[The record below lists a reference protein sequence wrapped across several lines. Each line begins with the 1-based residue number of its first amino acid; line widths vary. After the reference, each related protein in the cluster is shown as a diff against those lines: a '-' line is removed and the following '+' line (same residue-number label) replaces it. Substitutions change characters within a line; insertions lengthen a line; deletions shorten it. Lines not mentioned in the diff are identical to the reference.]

1 MKYAARRLDRL
12 RTAWRKKAMILVYH
26 RIAEADVDPWALNVS
41 PAHFAQHL
49 QVLKTIGNP
58 VSLQQLI
65 AAKSDDELPPQ
76 PVCVTFDDGYA
87 DNLHA
92 AKPALE
98 SYAVPGTVFVTP
110 GYMGVQGNLW
120 WDELAQ
126 LVLDPACRQQELSF
140 ILQGRSYAY
149 QFSPNEGDL
158 DGKWKAWEPAP
169 GPRQT
174 AYLAIHGL
182 LAPLANHARE
192 DVLQQLRSGAS
203 AQPVKQL
210 HRCLTE
216 DELRVLASGDLVEI
230 GAHTL
235 THPVLSSLSAEQQ
248 EDEIAGS
255 KRRLEMLTGKS
266 ITSFAYPYGKKN
278 HYTAHTV
285 STVQANGFACA
296 CSNFGGLVTRA
307 SNRFAL
313 PRFQPMDWDGD
324 QFAAAVAGW
333 YRE

>member
-1 MKYAARRLDRL
+1 
-12 RTAWRKKAMILVYH
+12 MILVYH
-26 RIAEADVDPWALNVS
+26 RVAEAEVDPWALNVS

-49 QVLKTIGNP
+49 EVLKTIGHP

-65 AAKSDDELPPQ
+65 AAKSDAELPPR
-76 PVCVTFDDGYA
+76 PVCITFDDGYA

-98 SYAVPGTVFVTP
+98 SYGVPGTVFVTP
-110 GYMGVQGNLW
+110 GYMGMQDNLW
-120 WDELAQ
+120 WDELAK
-126 LVLDPACRQQELSF
+126 LILDPASRQEELDFS
-140 ILQGRSYAY
+140 LHGRHYGY
-149 QFSPNEGDL
+149 VFPTEPRGLDPNST
-158 DGKWKAWEPAP
+158 WRAWESAP
-169 GPRQT
+169 GPRQA
-174 AYLAIHGL
+174 AYLAIYGL
-182 LAPLANHARE
+182 LAPLSDDARE
-192 DVLQQLRSGAS
+192 SALQELRRHVAPYPG
-203 AQPVKQL
+203 KQH

-216 DELRVLASGDLVEI
+216 DELRALASGSLVEI

-235 THPVLSSLSAEQQ
+235 THPVLSSLPAERQQ
-248 EDEIAGS
+248 DEIAGS
-255 KRRLEMLTGKS
+255 KQRLEALTGNS

-278 HYTAHTV
+278 HYTAQTV

-324 QFAAAVAGW
+324 QFADALAGW